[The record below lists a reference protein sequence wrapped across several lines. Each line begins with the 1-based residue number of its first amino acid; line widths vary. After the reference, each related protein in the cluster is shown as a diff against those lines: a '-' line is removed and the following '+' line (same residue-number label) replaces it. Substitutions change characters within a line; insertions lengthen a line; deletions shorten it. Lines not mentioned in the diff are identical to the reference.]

1 MLELK
6 YPVREYTTPN
16 PVTIGPND
24 PLPTARDLMTEREI
38 RHLPVLEDGKAIGIL
53 SIRDVEVLRLHP
65 NFDQLNVAQ
74 VMTRQPFAVKES
86 TPLIHVAFQLSSRK
100 IGSAIV
106 EDREGHLVGIFTL
119 TDALNALVEFIR
131 GDFYEDPDQTPL
143 EAGGAPT

>member
-74 VMTRQPFAVKES
+74 GADS
-86 TPLIHVAFQLSSRK
+86 DGLIHGLLMA
-100 IGSAIV
+100 
-106 EDREGHLVGIFTL
+106 
-119 TDALNALVEFIR
+119 
-131 GDFYEDPDQTPL
+131 
-143 EAGGAPT
+143 